1 MLVLW
6 SNLSKG
12 EFKRTVLYPRIEKS
26 ILWINTCSSLYIYP
40 YHRQG
45 SLIPIT
51 SLNFNILTSRT
62 RLLWPFLIYL
72 RTNSEIVTDIKTHYT
87 AEFSLIF
94 HTFCLVTP
102 SFPIPYCLA
111 SAVSHTGT
119 QESQGSYTRVTI
131 FDQYHLFLWAYL
143 RPANYNTKNTAAYM
157 LTNET
162 YSPTENALLIK
173 SVFLYIKNT
182 I

>member
-1 MLVLW
+1 MLVLG

-12 EFKRTVLYPRIEKS
+12 EFKRTVLCPRIEKS
-26 ILWINTCSSLYIYP
+26 ILSINTCSCLCIYS
-40 YHRQG
+40 YCGQG
-45 SLIPIT
+45 SLIPTT

-62 RLLWPFLIYL
+62 QVLWPFLLYL

-87 AEFSLIF
+87 TEFSLIF

-102 SFPIPYCLA
+102 SFPISYCLA

-119 QESQGSYTRVTI
+119 QESQGSHTLVTI

-143 RPANYNTKNTAAYM
+143 QPANDNIKNTPVYM

-162 YSPTENALLIK
+162 YSPTENVCF
-173 SVFLYIKNT
+173 SN
-182 I
+182 